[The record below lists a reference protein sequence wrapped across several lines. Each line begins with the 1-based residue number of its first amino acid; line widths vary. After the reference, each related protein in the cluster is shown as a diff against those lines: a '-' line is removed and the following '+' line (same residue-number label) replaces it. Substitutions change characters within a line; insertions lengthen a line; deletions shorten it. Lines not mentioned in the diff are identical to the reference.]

1 MIPRLLPLS
10 ILAGLFGVS
19 AVSSQAA
26 VTFAKITSDADS
38 GISSSNS
45 YTHAL
50 DFGTGTP
57 GALVNGVQFSAYNNG
72 AVGTLNFNRAS
83 SSGTANDNAGNAN
96 YTATGAIGALLSDMI
111 YNGNNAVNGTSTW
124 TVSGLTAGVT
134 YDVRI
139 YTRQW
144 GAGGTRNVS
153 LNFDPDGAGPLSEST
168 AMINEDDATTV
179 GLAAATDAY
188 YINYRYT
195 AVAGQNLAITA
206 TQALTNNSWHLY
218 GLTNQVVPVPE
229 PTGAALSGM
238 AALGLMLRRRRC

>member
-1 MIPRLLPLS
+1 MTPRFPSLPVFAAAFALT
-10 ILAGLFGVS
+10 A
-19 AVSSQAA
+19 AASQAA
-26 VTFAKITSDADS
+26 ITFTKITSDADS
-38 GISSSNS
+38 GISSSNI

-57 GALVNGVQFSAYNNG
+57 GALVNGVQFSAYNNA
-72 AVGTLNFNRAS
+72 AVGTLNFNRSS

-96 YTATGAIGALLSDMI
+96 FTATGAIGALLTDMI
-111 YNGNNAVNGTSTW
+111 YNGGNAVNGTSTW
-124 TVSGLTAGVT
+124 TVSGLTTGVT
-134 YDVRI
+134 YDLRI

-179 GLAAATDAY
+179 GMAAATDAY

-195 AVAGQNLAITA
+195 AAAGQNLVITA

-229 PTGAALSGM
+229 PTGAALSGL
-238 AALGLMLRRRRC
+238 AALGLMLRRRR